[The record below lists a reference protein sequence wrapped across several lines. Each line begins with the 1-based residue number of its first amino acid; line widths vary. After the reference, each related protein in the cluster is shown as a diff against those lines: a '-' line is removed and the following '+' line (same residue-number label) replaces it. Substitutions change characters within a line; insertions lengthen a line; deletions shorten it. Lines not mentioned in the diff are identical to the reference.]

1 MNIRRRNLPVLALTL
16 LCALAG
22 IRAEAFTPTQH
33 EAVIRLGELNGV
45 ALQCGYTADMRR
57 LKHALVEAVPKV
69 SQLGELYEEA
79 TRKSFLEMV
88 QKNLP
93 CPRPAPYTAEVDGAI
108 SALYRLFAQD
118 QP

>member
-1 MNIRRRNLPVLALTL
+1 MNIRRRNLPVLALALCGAL
-16 LCALAG
+16 LTAT
-22 IRAEAFTPTQH
+22 AEAFTPTQH
-33 EAVIRLGELNGV
+33 EAVIRLGKLNGV

-79 TRKSFLEMV
+79 TRKSFMEMV

-93 CPRPAPYTAEVDGAI
+93 CPQSAPYAAEVDGAI
-108 SALYRLFAQD
+108 SALYRVFAPD
-118 QP
+118 KP